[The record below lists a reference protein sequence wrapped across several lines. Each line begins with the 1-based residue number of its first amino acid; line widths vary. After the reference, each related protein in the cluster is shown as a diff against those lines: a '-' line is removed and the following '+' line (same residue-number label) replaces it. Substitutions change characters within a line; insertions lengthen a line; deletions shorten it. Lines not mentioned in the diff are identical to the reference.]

1 MEQSSGDGGDLAA
14 KRPDLS
20 PSGAGAGEDRLSA
33 LPEDILVLILLRLD
47 TITEAARTSVLS
59 RRGRR
64 TWALLPEL
72 TFHSAPDHRHIRE
85 VLEATKAPAL
95 REILV
100 FTKDDAPDSVA
111 AWLPLAARRLS
122 GTLLYHN
129 HNTVEEYGYEE
140 DDETEAAIP
149 LPCFRNATA
158 IDLDL
163 GFMPLCCPSS
173 GAFTRLTEL
182 CLERV
187 RFQGTCELGDVVS
200 WPRCPGLRKL
210 RIRHAWGVARLTVR
224 SESLLQMDLLR
235 VNGLQQL
242 NVDAPLLNLFLLRHC
257 LTRDQPQPIA
267 NISAPLLITLVWM
280 DVYDSSY
287 VHLGNLGQLQQL
299 GPNVIVV
306 YGNHHS
312 GHNREVLRFLQHFQ
326 IIHKLKIVLGYPQ
339 GDIGNFQ
346 YLMEDIT
353 RLPHVTFLTLLVM
366 NEGHAFGASSFH
378 VLRLCTGIRKLSLVL
393 LPSCNSETQSTCPS
407 GCICDESANWKIE
420 NLSLNCL
427 REVEITDLSGAECEV
442 AFLKQLFKWAGVLE
456 KLRITFDYSVSKS
469 KVKEVCQRLSSISRP
484 ETLIEFCMYRNSGR
498 GSMDFLSLKDEGT
511 GIHESQRKFRLS
523 IKEFAA

>member
-59 RRGRR
+59 RRWRR
-64 TWALLPEL
+64 KWALLPEL

-111 AWLPLAARRLS
+111 AASSARRLS

-210 RIRHAWGVARLTVR
+210 RIRHAWGVARLT
-224 SESLLQMDLLR
+224 
-235 VNGLQQL
+235 
-242 NVDAPLLNLFLLRHC
+242 
-257 LTRDQPQPIA
+257 
-267 NISAPLLITLVWM
+267 
-280 DVYDSSY
+280 
-287 VHLGNLGQLQQL
+287 
-299 GPNVIVV
+299 
-306 YGNHHS
+306 
-312 GHNREVLRFLQHFQ
+312 
-326 IIHKLKIVLGYPQ
+326 

-511 GIHESQRKFRLS
+511 GV
-523 IKEFAA
+523 

>member
-1 MEQSSGDGGDLAA
+1 MEQSSGGGGEVAA

-20 PSGAGAGEDRLSA
+20 LSGANAGEDFLSA
-33 LPEDILVLILLRLD
+33 LPDDILVLILVRLD

-59 RRGRR
+59 RRWRR

-72 TFHSAPDHRHIRE
+72 KFRSAPDHRHIRE
-85 VLEATKAPAL
+85 
-95 REILV
+95 IL
-100 FTKDDAPDSVA
+100 
-111 AWLPLAARRLS
+111 
-122 GTLLYHN
+122 
-129 HNTVEEYGYEE
+129 
-140 DDETEAAIP
+140 
-149 LPCFRNATA
+149 
-158 IDLDL
+158 
-163 GFMPLCCPSS
+163 
-173 GAFTRLTEL
+173 
-182 CLERV
+182 
-187 RFQGTCELGDVVS
+187 
-200 WPRCPGLRKL
+200 GL
-210 RIRHAWGVARLTVR
+210 ARLTVR
-224 SESLLQMDLLR
+224 SESLLEMDLFR

-242 NVDAPLLNLFLLRHC
+242 NVDAPLLNIFLLRYC

-267 NISAPLLITLVWM
+267 NISAPRLITLIWM
-280 DVYDSSY
+280 DVYDPSY

-299 GPNVIVV
+299 SPNVIVV

-312 GHNREVLRFLQHFQ
+312 GHNREILRFLQHFQ
-326 IIHKLKIVLGYPQ
+326 VIHNLTIVLGYPQ

-378 VLRLCTGIRKLSLVL
+378 VLRLCTGIRKLSLIL
-393 LPSCNSETQSTCPS
+393 LPRCNSETQSTCPS

-420 NLSLNCL
+420 SLSLNCL

-469 KVKEVCQRLSSISRP
+469 KAKEVCQRLSSISRP

-498 GSMDFLSLKDEGT
+498 GYMDFLSLKDEGT
-511 GIHESQRKFRLS
+511 RADCHWLCIPVET
-523 IKEFAA
+523 

>member
-1 MEQSSGDGGDLAA
+1 MEQSSGDGGEVAA

-20 PSGAGAGEDRLSA
+20 LSGANAGEDFLSA
-33 LPEDILVLILLRLD
+33 LPDDILVPILVRLD

-59 RRGRR
+59 RRWRR

-72 TFHSAPDHRHIRE
+72 KFRSAPDHRHI
-85 VLEATKAPAL
+85 

-111 AWLPLAARRLS
+111 ATMA
-122 GTLLYHN
+122 
-129 HNTVEEYGYEE
+129 EYGCEE
-140 DDETEAAIP
+140 NDEMEGAIP
-149 LPCFRNATA
+149 LPCLGNATA

-163 GFMPLCCPSS
+163 GFTPLCCTSS
-173 GAFTRLTEL
+173 GTFTRLTEL
-182 CLERV
+182 SLQRV
-187 RFQGTCELGDVVS
+187 RFQGTCKLGEVVS
-200 WPRCPGLRKL
+200 SPRCPGLRKL

-224 SESLLQMDLLR
+224 SESLLEMDLFR

-242 NVDAPLLNLFLLRHC
+242 NVDAPLLNIFLLRYC

-267 NISAPLLITLVWM
+267 NISAPRLITLIWM
-280 DVYDSSY
+280 DVYDPSY

-299 GPNVIVV
+299 SPNVIVV

-326 IIHKLKIVLGYPQ
+326 VIHNLTIVLGYPQ
-339 GDIGNFQ
+339 EDIGNFQ

-407 GCICDESANWKIE
+407 GCICAEPANWKIQ
-420 NLSLNCL
+420 NRSLNCL
-427 REVEITDLSGAECEV
+427 REVEITDLSGAECEM
-442 AFLKQLFKWAGVLE
+442 AFLERLFKWAGVLE
-456 KLRITFDYSVSKS
+456 KLRITFDYAVSKS
-469 KVKEVCQRLSSISRP
+469 KAKELCQRLSSISRP
-484 ETLIEFCMYRNSGR
+484 ETLIEFCMYSNSGR

-511 GIHESQRKFRLS
+511 GV
-523 IKEFAA
+523 